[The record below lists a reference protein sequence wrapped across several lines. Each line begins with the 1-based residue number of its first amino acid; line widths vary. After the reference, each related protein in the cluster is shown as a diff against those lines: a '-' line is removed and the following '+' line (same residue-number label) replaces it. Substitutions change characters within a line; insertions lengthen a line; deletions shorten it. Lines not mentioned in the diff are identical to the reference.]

1 MIVRNQVAVSM
12 VLDGKNF
19 EKGPELELK
28 ISKGNWAKLMSGKAR
43 LSQLIRKKEA
53 ECVPDNT
60 SIIKFFS
67 CFDHPSFC
75 DSEEEHVHG

>member
-1 MIVRNQVAVSM
+1 M

-19 EKGPELELK
+19 EKGAELELK
-28 ISKGNWAKLMSGKAR
+28 ISKGNWAKLMSGKAS
-43 LSQLIRKKEA
+43 LSQLIGKKEA

-67 CFDHPSFC
+67 CFDHPSFR
-75 DSEEEHVHG
+75 DS